1 MNDEF
6 DSTVDT
12 SFDDTSSD
20 VTDSSIGTDGGDVG
34 SYLDDTVDASEYAD
48 DFFEDSVDV
57 ESLMSDVADTDT
69 ITTIDSVADA
79 DVSDVV
85 PLGDGIASDSTSDI
99 DALLADTG
107 EAESGLD
114 TAGELTGEYDD
125 SSSDVAAL
133 MDDTSDVSTLMDDL
147 TDLGGD
153 AQSLS
158 GEHSEAET
166 DITSL
171 MDDSADADVYQATP
185 NSDIQIVQEDGSVDT
200 LENIMAANADT
211 DADAPAD
218 VEPYQAT
225 PNSDIQIVQEDGSVD
240 TLENIIAA
248 NADTDTDMPADVEP
262 YQATPNSDIQ
272 IVQEDGSVDTLE
284 NIMAANADTDAD
296 APADVAQPIEDL
308 VTDGTD
314 DTSSNIGGEVM
325 ADHADMEG
333 TAYDQLM
340 AYMSEHNYG
349 RQHEAEYSQD
359 PQWQELNNAYRLEQG
374 LEPIDYGTQDWTDTH
389 VDDVR
394 AELVAMG
401 IPEDSPELEA
411 ILQNEQRGIDEIR
424 SGDTSPD
431 VESLMDDTGDQGVA
445 DVQDGNEGNLAEPS
459 ADITTLLD
467 DVDTSDETSDVTT
480 DTGDEA
486 TDVGSLMDAPIHMTQ
501 SDVDWYIEN
510 ANDPESLRQ
519 MQAGIAS
526 GRIVVDA
533 DTEIPTDATI
543 EGVSD
548 VPPEI
553 DYDAVYS
560 GLDSYDFDGV
570 DVSTDMERLD
580 SSLEN
585 FQSGTWENLS
595 TDEQKAA
602 MSDLADYVKDV
613 IGFESPPDIVYYN
626 NPVDGDYGGYSP
638 GTNTLSVNEY
648 MLYDNNEAADTIA
661 HELWH
666 AYQHERAMN
675 PQSAKDYQYQY
686 GFDNY
691 IRPDDDF
698 SAYQDQLVEAEA
710 RAFAQQFKD
719 RLKAKGRGI

>member
-12 SFDDTSSD
+12 SFDDTPAEI
-20 VTDSSIGTDGGDVG
+20 TDSSIGTDSVDVG
-34 SYLDDTVDASEYAD
+34 NYLDDTVDASDYAD
-48 DFFEDSVDV
+48 DFFDSSTDV
-57 ESLMSDVADTDT
+57 ESLMSDVSDTDSIAT
-69 ITTIDSVADA
+69 MDAVTDIDT
-79 DVSDVV
+79 SDVV
-85 PLGDGIASDSTSDI
+85 PLVDDAAGDSASDI
-99 DALLADTG
+99 DALMADTG
-107 EAESGLD
+107 EDESSFD
-114 TAGELTGEYDD
+114 TAGDLTGEFIDTPA
-125 SSSDVAAL
+125 DVEAL
-133 MDDTSDVSTLMDDL
+133 MDDTSDVSAIMDDP
-147 TDLGGD
+147 TDLD
-153 AQSLS
+153 SDDQSVS
-158 GEHSEAET
+158 GEYGESAT
-166 DITSL
+166 DVTSL
-171 MDDSADADVYQATP
+171 MDDSEDTDVYQAIP

-211 DADAPAD
+211 D
-218 VEPYQAT
+218 
-225 PNSDIQIVQEDGSVD
+225 
-240 TLENIIAA
+240 
-248 NADTDTDMPADVEP
+248 TDTPADVEP

-284 NIMAANADTDAD
+284 NIMAANADTDTDTPADVEPYQATPNSDIQIVQADGSVDSLENIMAANADTDAD
-296 APADVAQPIEDL
+296 APADLVQPAEDI
-308 VTDGTD
+308 VTDGSD
-314 DTSSNIGGEVM
+314 NASGDIGGEAM
-325 ADHADMEG
+325 TDHSDVQG

-374 LEPIDYGTQDWTDTH
+374 LEPIDYGTKDWTDTH

-394 AELVAMG
+394 AELVGVG

-411 ILQNEQRGIDEIR
+411 ILQNEQNGIDAIR
-424 SGDTSPD
+424 SGDSTPD
-431 VESLMDDTGDQGVA
+431 VEGLMDTTSDQG
-445 DVQDGNEGNLAEPS
+445 DVAEPVD
-459 ADITTLLD
+459 DITTLMD
-467 DVDTSDETSDVTT
+467 DVDAEAESSDTAT
-480 DTGDEA
+480 DTGVEA
-486 TDVGSLMDAPIHMTQ
+486 SDATSLMDTPIHMTQ

-533 DTEIPTDATI
+533 DTEIPTDAAI

-613 IGFESPPDIVYYN
+613 IGFENPPDIVYYN

-698 SAYQDQLVEAEA
+698 TAYQDQLVEAEA

>member
-6 DSTVDT
+6 DSTLDT
-12 SFDDTSSD
+12 SFDDTPSD
-20 VTDSSIGTDGGDVG
+20 ITDSSIDTDSVDVG
-34 SYLDDTVDASEYAD
+34 SHLDDTLDASEYAD
-48 DFFEDSVDV
+48 DFFDGPTDV
-57 ESLMSDVADTDT
+57 ESLMSDVSDTDSIAT
-69 ITTIDSVADA
+69 MDAVTDVDS
-79 DVSDVV
+79 SDVV
-85 PLGDGIASDSTSDI
+85 PLVDVAGDSTSDI
-99 DALLADTG
+99 DTLMVDAG
-107 EAESGLD
+107 EDESSFD
-114 TAGELTGEYDD
+114 TAGDLTSEFSD
-125 SSSDVAAL
+125 SPADVEAL
-133 MDDTSDVSTLMDDL
+133 MDDTSDVSAVMDDL
-147 TDLGGD
+147 TDLD
-153 AQSLS
+153 SDDQSVS
-158 GEHSEAET
+158 GEYGESAT

-171 MDDSADADVYQATP
+171 MDDSEDTDVYQATP
-185 NSDIQIVQEDGSVDT
+185 NSDIQIVQADGSVDT
-200 LENIMAANADT
+200 LGNIMAANADT
-211 DADAPAD
+211 DTDTPAD

-225 PNSDIQIVQEDGSVD
+225 PNSDIQIVQ
-240 TLENIIAA
+240 A
-248 NADTDTDMPADVEP
+248 
-262 YQATPNSDIQ
+262 
-272 IVQEDGSVDTLE
+272 DGSVDTLE
-284 NIMAANADTDAD
+284 NIMAANADTDT
-296 APADVAQPIEDL
+296 PAGLVQPAEDL
-308 VTDGTD
+308 VTDGSDNTSGDIGSEAMTD
-314 DTSSNIGGEVM
+314 HSDVQ
-325 ADHADMEG
+325 G

-374 LEPIDYGTQDWTDTH
+374 LEPIDYGTKDWTDTH

-394 AELVAMG
+394 AELVGMG

-411 ILQNEQRGIDEIR
+411 ILQNEQNGIDAIR
-424 SGDTSPD
+424 SGDSAPD
-431 VESLMDDTGDQGVA
+431 VEGLMDTTSDQGDVA
-445 DVQDGNEGNLAEPS
+445 VPVD
-459 ADITTLLD
+459 DITTLMD
-467 DVDTSDETSDVTT
+467 DVDAEAESSDTAT
-480 DTGDEA
+480 DTGVEA
-486 TDVGSLMDAPIHMTQ
+486 SDATSLMDTPIHMTQ

-533 DTEIPTDATI
+533 DTEIPTDAAI
-543 EGVSD
+543 EGGSD

-570 DVSTDMERLD
+570 DVSTDVERLD

-613 IGFESPPDIVYYN
+613 IGFENPPDIVYYN

-698 SAYQDQLVEAEA
+698 TAYQDQLVEAEA

-719 RLKAKGRGI
+719 RLRAKGRGI

>member
-20 VTDSSIGTDGGDVG
+20 ITDSSIGTDSVDVG
-34 SYLDDTVDASEYAD
+34 CYLDDTVDVSDAD
-48 DFFEDSVDV
+48 DFFEDSADV
-57 ESLMSDVADTDT
+57 ESLMSDVSDTDSI
-69 ITTIDSVADA
+69 ITMDTVADVDA
-79 DVSDVV
+79 SDVV
-85 PLGDGIASDSTSDI
+85 PLVDDVASDSTSNI
-99 DALLADTG
+99 DVLMADTG
-107 EAESGLD
+107 EDESSFD
-114 TAGELTGEYDD
+114 TAGDLTGEFND
-125 SSSDVAAL
+125 SSTDVEAL
-133 MDDTSDVSTLMDDL
+133 MDDTSDVSTVMDAL
-147 TDLGGD
+147 TDLD
-153 AQSLS
+153 SDDQSLS
-158 GEHSEAET
+158 GEYGESAT

-171 MDDSADADVYQATP
+171 MDDSEDTDVYQATP
-185 NSDIQIVQEDGSVDT
+185 NSDIQIVQEDGSIDT
-200 LENIMAANADT
+200 LENIMATNADT
-211 DADAPAD
+211 
-218 VEPYQAT
+218 
-225 PNSDIQIVQEDGSVD
+225 N
-240 TLENIIAA
+240 
-248 NADTDTDMPADVEP
+248 
-262 YQATPNSDIQ
+262 
-272 IVQEDGSVDTLE
+272 
-284 NIMAANADTDAD
+284 AD
-296 APADVAQPIEDL
+296 APADVAQPTEDL
-308 VTDGTD
+308 VTDGSD
-314 DTSSNIGGEVM
+314 DTSGDIGGEAM
-325 ADHADMEG
+325 TDHSDVQG

-349 RQHEAEYSQD
+349 RQHEGEYSQD

-389 VDDVR
+389 VGDVR

-401 IPEDSPELEA
+401 IPEDRPELEA
-411 ILQNEQRGIDEIR
+411 ILQNEQNGIDAIR
-424 SGDTSPD
+424 SGDAAPD
-431 VESLMDDTGDQGVA
+431 VEGLMDDTGDLG
-445 DVQDGNEGNLAEPS
+445 DVAEPVD
-459 ADITTLLD
+459 DITTLMD
-467 DVDTSDETSDVTT
+467 DVNTDAEISDTAT
-480 DTGDEA
+480 DTGAEA
-486 TDVGSLMDAPIHMTQ
+486 SDATSLMDTPIHMTR

-533 DTEIPTDATI
+533 DTEIPTDAAI

-595 TDEQKAA
+595 TNEQKAA

-613 IGFESPPDIVYYN
+613 IGFENPPDIVYYN

-698 SAYQDQLVEAEA
+698 TAYQEQLVEAEA

-719 RLKAKGRGI
+719 RLRAKGRGI

>member
-12 SFDDTSSD
+12 SFDDTPSD
-20 VTDSSIGTDGGDVG
+20 VTDSSIGTDSGDVG
-34 SYLDDTVDASEYAD
+34 SYLDDTVDASDYAD
-48 DFFEDSVDV
+48 DFFEDSADI
-57 ESLMSDVADTDT
+57 ESLMSDVGDTDLDIAMDT
-69 ITTIDSVADA
+69 VTDA
-79 DVSDVV
+79 DVSDVTPV
-85 PLGDGIASDSTSDI
+85 VDDVTSDSSEI
-99 DALLADTG
+99 DALMADTG
-107 EAESGLD
+107 EDESD
-114 TAGELTGEYDD
+114 FDATAVDLTGEFED
-125 SSSDVAAL
+125 SSSDVEAL
-133 MDDTSDVSTLMDDL
+133 MADTSDVSTVMDDL
-147 TDLGGD
+147 SDLDGD
-153 AQSLS
+153 DQSLTS
-158 GEHSEAET
+158 EYGEDAT
-166 DITSL
+166 DVTSL
-171 MDDSADADVYQATP
+171 MDDSVDTDVYHATP

-200 LENIMAANADT
+200 LENIMAANADA

-225 PNSDIQIVQEDGSVD
+225 PI
-240 TLENIIAA
+240 
-248 NADTDTDMPADVEP
+248 
-262 YQATPNSDIQ
+262 SDIQ

-284 NIMAANADTDAD
+284 NIMAANADADAD
-296 APADVAQPIEDL
+296 APVDMTSPIDDQVADAS
-308 VTDGTD
+308 D
-314 DTSSNIGGEVM
+314 DPNGDIGGEAM
-325 ADHADMEG
+325 LDHSDAQG

-340 AYMSEHNYG
+340 AYMSEHDYG

-374 LEPIDYGTQDWTDTH
+374 LDPIDYGTQDWTDTH

-394 AELVAMG
+394 AELIAMG

-411 ILQNEQRGIDEIR
+411 ILQNEQRGIEAIQ

-431 VESLMDDTGDQGVA
+431 FESLMEDTGDQGIA
-445 DVQDGNEGNLAEPS
+445 DVQDGDEGNLAEPS
-459 ADITTLLD
+459 DDITTLLD
-467 DVDTSDETSDVTT
+467 DVDTGSETSGVTT
-480 DTGDEA
+480 DIGDEA
-486 TDVGSLMDAPIHMTQ
+486 TDVGSLMDTPIHMTQ

-533 DTEIPTDATI
+533 DTEIPTDAAI
-543 EGVSD
+543 EDISD

-570 DVSTDMERLD
+570 DVSTDVERLD

-602 MSDLADYVKDV
+602 MSDLAEYVKDV
-613 IGFESPPDIVYYN
+613 IGFENPPDIVYYN

-698 SAYQDQLVEAEA
+698 TAYQDQLVEAEA

-719 RLKAKGRGI
+719 RLKAKGRGV

>member
-12 SFDDTSSD
+12 SFDDTPSD
-20 VTDSSIGTDGGDVG
+20 VTDSSFGTDSGDVG
-34 SYLDDTVDASEYAD
+34 SYLDDTVDASDYAD
-48 DFFEDSVDV
+48 DFSEDSADI
-57 ESLMSDVADTDT
+57 ESLMSDVGDTDLDIAMDT
-69 ITTIDSVADA
+69 VTDA
-79 DVSDVV
+79 DVSDVTPV
-85 PLGDGIASDSTSDI
+85 VDDVTSDSSEI
-99 DALLADTG
+99 DALMADTG
-107 EAESGLD
+107 EDESD
-114 TAGELTGEYDD
+114 FDATVDLTGELED
-125 SSSDVAAL
+125 SSSDVEAL
-133 MDDTSDVSTLMDDL
+133 MADTSDVSTVMEDLSDLDGDD
-147 TDLGGD
+147 
-153 AQSLS
+153 QSLTS
-158 GEHSEAET
+158 EYGEDAT

-171 MDDSADADVYQATP
+171 MDDSVDADVYHATP

-200 LENIMAANADT
+200 LENIMAANADA
-211 DADAPAD
+211 DADAP
-218 VEPYQAT
+218 
-225 PNSDIQIVQEDGSVD
+225 VD
-240 TLENIIAA
+240 MTSPI
-248 NADTDTDMPADVEP
+248 DDQV
-262 YQATPNSDIQ
+262 
-272 IVQEDGSVDTLE
+272 
-284 NIMAANADTDAD
+284 AD
-296 APADVAQPIEDL
+296 AS
-308 VTDGTD
+308 D
-314 DTSSNIGGEVM
+314 DPNGDIGGEAM
-325 ADHADMEG
+325 LDHSDAQG

-340 AYMSEHNYG
+340 AYISEHDYG

-374 LEPIDYGTQDWTDTH
+374 LDPIDYGTQDWTDTH

-394 AELVAMG
+394 AELIAMG

-411 ILQNEQRGIDEIR
+411 ILQNEQRGIHAIQ

-431 VESLMDDTGDQGVA
+431 FESLMEDTGDQGIA
-445 DVQDGNEGNLAEPS
+445 DVQDGDEGNLAEPS
-459 ADITTLLD
+459 DDITTLLD
-467 DVDTSDETSDVTT
+467 DVDTGSETSGVTT
-480 DTGDEA
+480 DIGDEA
-486 TDVGSLMDAPIHMTQ
+486 TDVGSLMDTPIHMTQ

-533 DTEIPTDATI
+533 DTEIPTDAAI
-543 EGVSD
+543 EDISD

-570 DVSTDMERLD
+570 DVSTDVERLD

-613 IGFESPPDIVYYN
+613 IGFENPPDIVYYN

-698 SAYQDQLVEAEA
+698 TAYQDQLVEAEA

>member
-48 DFFEDSVDV
+48 DFFEDSADV
-57 ESLMSDVADTDT
+57 ESLMSDVTDTDA
-69 ITTIDSVADA
+69 ITTMDTVADA
-79 DVSDVV
+79 DASDVV
-85 PLGDGIASDSTSDI
+85 PSGDGVASDSTSDI
-99 DALLADTG
+99 DALMADTG

-114 TAGELTGEYDD
+114 TAGELTGEFDD
-125 SSSDVAAL
+125 SSTDVAAL

-153 AQSLS
+153 DQSLS

-171 MDDSADADVYQATP
+171 MDDAVDADV
-185 NSDIQIVQEDGSVDT
+185 
-200 LENIMAANADT
+200 
-211 DADAPAD
+211 
-218 VEPYQAT
+218 
-225 PNSDIQIVQEDGSVD
+225 
-240 TLENIIAA
+240 
-248 NADTDTDMPADVEP
+248 

-308 VTDGTD
+308 VTDGSA

-325 ADHADMEG
+325 TDHSDMEG

-411 ILQNEQRGIDEIR
+411 ILQNEQRGIDAIR

-431 VESLMDDTGDQGVA
+431 VDSLMDDTGDQGVA
-445 DVQDGNEGNLAEPS
+445 DVQDGDEGNLAEPS

-480 DTGDEA
+480 DAGDEA
-486 TDVGSLMDAPIHMTQ
+486 TDVGSLMDTPIHMTQ

-526 GRIVVDA
+526 GRIVIDV
-533 DTEIPTDATI
+533 DTEIPTDAAI
-543 EGVSD
+543 ESVSD
-548 VPPEI
+548 VPTEI

-613 IGFESPPDIVYYN
+613 IGFENPPDIVYYN

-698 SAYQDQLVEAEA
+698 TAYQDQLVEAEA

-719 RLKAKGRGI
+719 RLRAKGRGI

>member
-6 DSTVDT
+6 DSSVD
-12 SFDDTSSD
+12 SSVDDTPSE
-20 VTDSSIGTDGGDVG
+20 VTDTAGSAESVDVSG
-34 SYLDDTVDASEYAD
+34 FMDDTVDASEYAD
-48 DFFEDSVDV
+48 DFFEESTDV
-57 ESLMSDVADTDT
+57 EGLMSAASDTD
-69 ITTIDSVADA
+69 ADA
-79 DVSDVV
+79 DLDAAIDVSGTGMLLDDV
-85 PLGDGIASDSTSDI
+85 PSDSTSDI
-99 DALLADTG
+99 DALMSDA
-107 EAESGLD
+107 
-114 TAGELTGEYDD
+114 DD
-125 SSSDVAAL
+125 SGIETDEYTETASDVDTLMADSGDVTTI
-133 MDDTSDVSTLMDDL
+133 MDDTAD
-147 TDLGGD
+147 
-153 AQSLS
+153 LS
-158 GEHSEAET
+158 GDEHASSSEYSDTAAE
-166 DITSL
+166 ITSL
-171 MDDSADADVYQATP
+171 MDESAANDVYQATP
-185 NSDIQIVQEDGSVDT
+185 NSDIQIIQEDGSVDT

-211 DADAPAD
+211 DADTPAD
-218 VEPYQAT
+218 VEPYHAT
-225 PNSDIQIVQEDGSVD
+225 PNSDIQIVQEDGA
-240 TLENIIAA
+240 I
-248 NADTDTDMPADVEP
+248 
-262 YQATPNSDIQ
+262 
-272 IVQEDGSVDTLE
+272 DTLE
-284 NIMAANADTDAD
+284 NIMAANADSDEDVQMDISQSMEDQFADGTDAD
-296 APADVAQPIEDL
+296 AS
-308 VTDGTD
+308 D
-314 DTSSNIGGEVM
+314 DTGGETM
-325 ADHADMEG
+325 TDHSDVGG

-389 VDDVR
+389 VEDVR

-411 ILQNEQRGIDEIR
+411 ILQNEQHGIDAIR
-424 SGDTSPD
+424 NNDATADLDSI
-431 VESLMDDTGDQGVA
+431 MDDTGSVDGTDLATA
-445 DVQDGNEGNLAEPS
+445 DTGETSDATD
-459 ADITTLLD
+459 AITTLMD
-467 DVDTSDETSDVTT
+467 DVDTSDETSDDVTDAGT
-480 DTGDEA
+480 ETADATSMMDT
-486 TDVGSLMDAPIHMTQ
+486 PIHMTQ

-533 DTEIPTDATI
+533 DTEIPTDAAI
-543 EGVSD
+543 EGVAD

-553 DYDAVYS
+553 DYDVVYS

-585 FQSGTWENLS
+585 FQSGTWEQLS

-613 IGFESPPDIVYYN
+613 IGFENPPDIVYYN

-698 SAYQDQLVEAEA
+698 TAYQDQLVEAEA

>member
-12 SFDDTSSD
+12 SFDDTPSD
-20 VTDSSIGTDGGDVG
+20 MTDSSIGTDSVDVG
-34 SYLDDTVDASEYAD
+34 SQLDETVDASEYAD
-48 DFFEDSVDV
+48 DFFDSSTDV
-57 ESLMSDVADTDT
+57 ESLMSDV
-69 ITTIDSVADA
+69 SDA
-79 DVSDVV
+79 DSIATMDAVTDVDASDVV
-85 PLGDGIASDSTSDI
+85 PLVDDVAGDSTSDI
-99 DALLADTG
+99 DALMADTG
-107 EAESGLD
+107 EDSSSFDA
-114 TAGELTGEYDD
+114 AGDLTGEFSD
-125 SSSDVAAL
+125 SPTDVEAL
-133 MDDTSDVSTLMDDL
+133 MDDTSDVSAVMDDL
-147 TDLGGD
+147 TDLDGD
-153 AQSLS
+153 DQSVS
-158 GEHSEAET
+158 GEYGESAT

-171 MDDSADADVYQATP
+171 MDDSEATDVYQATP

-200 LENIMAANADT
+200 LENIMAANAATDT
-211 DADAPAD
+211 DAPAD
-218 VEPYQAT
+218 LVQPAE
-225 PNSDIQIVQEDGSVD
+225 DI
-240 TLENIIAA
+240 
-248 NADTDTDMPADVEP
+248 
-262 YQATPNSDIQ
+262 
-272 IVQEDGSVDTLE
+272 
-284 NIMAANADTDAD
+284 
-296 APADVAQPIEDL
+296 
-308 VTDGTD
+308 VTDGSD
-314 DTSSNIGGEVM
+314 NASGDIGGEAM
-325 ADHADMEG
+325 TDHSDVQGA
-333 TAYDQLM
+333 AYDQLM

-374 LEPIDYGTQDWTDTH
+374 LEPIDYGTKDWTDTH

-394 AELVAMG
+394 AELVGMG

-411 ILQNEQRGIDEIR
+411 ILQNEQNGIDAIR
-424 SGDTSPD
+424 SGDSTPD
-431 VESLMDDTGDQGVA
+431 VEGLMDTTSDQG
-445 DVQDGNEGNLAEPS
+445 DVAEPVD
-459 ADITTLLD
+459 DITTLMD
-467 DVDTSDETSDVTT
+467 DVDSEAESSDTAT
-480 DTGDEA
+480 DTGVEA
-486 TDVGSLMDAPIHMTQ
+486 SDATSLMDTPIHMTQ

-510 ANDPESLRQ
+510 ANDAESLRQ

-533 DTEIPTDATI
+533 DTEIPTDAAI

-570 DVSTDMERLD
+570 DVSTDVERLD

-613 IGFESPPDIVYYN
+613 IGFENPPDIVYYN

-698 SAYQDQLVEAEA
+698 TAYQDQLVEAEA

>member
-12 SFDDTSSD
+12 SFDDTPSD
-20 VTDSSIGTDGGDVG
+20 MTDSSIGTDSVDVG
-34 SYLDDTVDASEYAD
+34 SQLDETVDASEYAD
-48 DFFEDSVDV
+48 DFFDSSTDV
-57 ESLMSDVADTDT
+57 ESLMSDV
-69 ITTIDSVADA
+69 SDA
-79 DVSDVV
+79 DSIATMDAVTDVDASDVV
-85 PLGDGIASDSTSDI
+85 PLVDDVAGDSTSDI
-99 DALLADTG
+99 DALMADTG
-107 EAESGLD
+107 EDSSSFD
-114 TAGELTGEYDD
+114 TAGDLTGEFSD
-125 SSSDVAAL
+125 SPTDVEAL
-133 MDDTSDVSTLMDDL
+133 MDDTSDVSAVMDDL
-147 TDLGGD
+147 TDLDGD
-153 AQSLS
+153 DQSVS
-158 GEHSEAET
+158 GEYGESAT

-171 MDDSADADVYQATP
+171 MDDSEATDVYQATP

-200 LENIMAANADT
+200 LENIMAANAATDT
-211 DADAPAD
+211 DAPAD
-218 VEPYQAT
+218 LVQPAE
-225 PNSDIQIVQEDGSVD
+225 DI
-240 TLENIIAA
+240 
-248 NADTDTDMPADVEP
+248 
-262 YQATPNSDIQ
+262 
-272 IVQEDGSVDTLE
+272 
-284 NIMAANADTDAD
+284 
-296 APADVAQPIEDL
+296 
-308 VTDGTD
+308 VTDGSD
-314 DTSSNIGGEVM
+314 NASGDIGGEAM
-325 ADHADMEG
+325 TDHSDVQG

-374 LEPIDYGTQDWTDTH
+374 LEPIDYGTKDWTDTH

-394 AELVAMG
+394 AELVGMG

-411 ILQNEQRGIDEIR
+411 ILQNEQNGIDAIR
-424 SGDTSPD
+424 SGDSTPD
-431 VESLMDDTGDQGVA
+431 VEGLMDTTSDQG
-445 DVQDGNEGNLAEPS
+445 DVAEPVD
-459 ADITTLLD
+459 DITTLMD
-467 DVDTSDETSDVTT
+467 DVDSEAESSDTAT
-480 DTGDEA
+480 DTGVEA
-486 TDVGSLMDAPIHMTQ
+486 SDATSLMDTPIHMTQ

-510 ANDPESLRQ
+510 ANDAESLRQ

-533 DTEIPTDATI
+533 DTEIPTDAAI

-570 DVSTDMERLD
+570 DVSTDVERLD

-613 IGFESPPDIVYYN
+613 IGFENPPDIVYYN

-698 SAYQDQLVEAEA
+698 TAYQDQLVEAEA

-719 RLKAKGRGI
+719 RLRAKGRGI